1 VHGRDGCTK
10 GFLLALEDRQSYLEL
25 SCSPEMSERNT
36 NDTTQRIAMAMN
48 AVHDFVT
55 ARAASIPT
63 AASNMTATIIYLTG
77 DCFMFAILDCLL
89 SNVKGI
95 T

>member
-1 VHGRDGCTK
+1 MF
-10 GFLLALEDRQSYLEL
+10 FLPAPEPKQSYLEP

-36 NDTTQRIAMAMN
+36 NETTQRIAIARN
-48 AVHDFVT
+48 AVQDFVT

-63 AASNMTATIIYLTG
+63 TASNMKVTIIYLTG

-89 SNVKGI
+89 CNVKGI
-95 T
+95 S

>member
-1 VHGRDGCTK
+1 MV
-10 GFLLALEDRQSYLEL
+10 FLPASEAKQSYLEP

-36 NDTTQRIAMAMN
+36 NETTQRMAIARN

-63 AASNMTATIIYLTG
+63 TASNMTATIIYLTG

-89 SNVKGI
+89 CNVKGI
-95 T
+95 SLV